1 MDPQQLDVIV
11 RVAGATLLLFAAFTP
26 RTRITGARVWF
37 IPFAICLSGFL
48 AGNSPDPELRLSGP
62 LATAA
67 VFLAGYAAVFLWW
80 FCLAVFDTGFRP
92 RGAVLAAGV
101 AWIVIASA
109 DRGLFGARLEEAGL
123 SRVLVPLG
131 LLMVGHL
138 AWRVLRD
145 REGDLIDRRRRMR
158 RAVVVALAGQL
169 LADLAVDVLLGFDW
183 GPQAFSIAQNA
194 AFLAFT
200 GWLLSLT
207 GREPA
212 QAPEATPD
220 AAVAVSAAA
229 PNAALERLRRLM
241 TEERLHLDPE
251 LSFGRFVE
259 AMGMPERTVR
269 RLINH
274 DLGHEHFRTFL
285 NAHRVD
291 EARRILSDPA
301 RRGDKLIAVA
311 LDSGFNSLPSFNRAF
326 KELDGRTPSA
336 LRAAALAEADEARRA
351 AQIPATTAE
360 TVF

>member
-1 MDPQQLDVIV
+1 M
-11 RVAGATLLLFAAFTP
+11 R
-26 RTRITGARVWF
+26 GARLWF
-37 IPFAICLSGFL
+37 IPFAICLCGFL

-62 LATAA
+62 LATVA

-80 FCLAVFDTGFRP
+80 FCLAVFDGRFRP
-92 RGAVLAAGV
+92 RGLVLAAGL

-109 DRGLFGARLEEAGL
+109 DRGLFGPRLEEAGL

-169 LADLAVDVLLGFDW
+169 LADLAVDLVLGFDW
-183 GPQAFSIAQNA
+183 GPQVFSIAQNT

-200 GWLLSLT
+200 AWLLSLT
-207 GREPA
+207 GREPV
-212 QAPEATPD
+212 QT
-220 AAVAVSAAA
+220 SAAA
-229 PNAALERLRRLM
+229 ADATVAASPAPQAPALERLRRLM
-241 TEERLHLDPE
+241 EEERLHLDPE
-251 LSFGRFVE
+251 LTFGRFVE

-285 NAHRVD
+285 NTRRVE
-291 EARRILSDPA
+291 EARRILGDPA

-326 KELDGRTPSA
+326 KELEGRTPSA
-336 LRAAALAEADEARRA
+336 FRAGALAEAEAARNA
-351 AQIPATTAE
+351 AQLPATPAE

>member
-1 MDPQQLDVIV
+1 MEAGQFDVIV
-11 RVAGATLLLFAAFTP
+11 RVAGATLLLLAAAGWSGP
-26 RTRITGARVWF
+26 MKGARVWF
-37 IPFAICLSGFL
+37 IPFAICLCGFL
-48 AGNSPDPELRLSGP
+48 AGNSPEPELRLRGP

-67 VFLAGYAAVFLWW
+67 MFLAGYAAMFLWW
-80 FCLAVFDTGFRP
+80 FCLAVFDSRFRP
-92 RGAVLAAGV
+92 RGAVLAVGV

-109 DRGLFGARLEEAGL
+109 DRGLFSAQLEEAGL

-145 REGDLIDRRRRMR
+145 REGDFVDRRRRMR

-169 LADLAVDVLLGFDW
+169 LADLAVDVVLGFDW
-183 GPQAFSIAQNA
+183 APQAFSIAQNTV
-194 AFLAFT
+194 FLAFT

-207 GREPA
+207 QREPSPA
-212 QAPEATPD
+212 RIASD
-220 AAVAVSAAA
+220 VAVAPPPTASD
-229 PNAALERLRRLM
+229 PALERLRRLM
-241 TEERLHLDPE
+241 EEERLHLDPE
-251 LSFGRFVE
+251 LTFGRFVE

-285 NAHRVD
+285 NAHRVA
-291 EARRILSDPA
+291 EARRILSDPG
-301 RRGDKLIAVA
+301 RRGDKLIVVA

-336 LRAAALAEADEARRA
+336 FRAAALAGADQERNNAHF
-351 AQIPATTAE
+351 PATSAE